1 MFHVKKRTLL
11 LIAGI
16 VWLIAGFNVAR
27 LGVLSYRV
35 IESKWYI
42 YINDHCVLYIWNVV
56 FQNEQEA
63 HKTNSGI

>member
-35 IESKWYI
+35 IEMVFI
-42 YINDHCVLYIWNVV
+42 YFNNCCVLCIWNDV
-56 FQNEQEA
+56 FQDESET
-63 HKTNSGI
+63 HKTNYGI